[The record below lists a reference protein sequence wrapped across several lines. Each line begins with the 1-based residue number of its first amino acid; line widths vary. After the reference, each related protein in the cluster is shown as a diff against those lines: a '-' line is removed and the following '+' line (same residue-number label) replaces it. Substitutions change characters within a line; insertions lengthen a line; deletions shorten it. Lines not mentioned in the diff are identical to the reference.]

1 MSDDKPYDM
10 AAEAVLLAQCEVY
23 SAWHGQLHFCGCGRP
38 DEVLRFVRDVLLA
51 HYRITWAARNHNPL
65 NLPDSQK
72 PEYDQ
77 ARKEFDALL
86 RHPPE
91 ADGKLAKDHV
101 DYALYY
107 MTLYTLDAAGMT
119 EHGGSVS
126 GGWLSYLG
134 EHLLENM
141 LKLTDEQL
149 YASISSM
156 GTGVGF
162 SDNYEDRDWK
172 CHGDVVRSAFQK
184 FIKAAGVDYT
194 APSTLTDEERRVY
207 EELKKA

>member
-1 MSDDKPYDM
+1 MSDEQPYDTK
-10 AAEAVLLAQCEVY
+10 AEEIEIMLAQCEVY
-23 SAWHGQLHFCGCGRP
+23 SAWHAQLHFCGCGLP
-38 DEVLRFVRDVLLA
+38 DKMLCFVRDVLLA
-51 HYRITWAARNHNPL
+51 HYRVTWAARGHNPL
-65 NLPDSQK
+65 NLPEEQK

-86 RHPPE
+86 RHPASPSE
-91 ADGKLAKDHV
+91 DPA

-107 MTLYTLDAAGMT
+107 MTLYALDAAGMT

-141 LKLTDEQL
+141 LKLNDEQL

-184 FIKAAGVDYT
+184 FIKAAGVDCT
-194 APSTLTDEERRVY
+194 APSSFTAEERRVY
-207 EELKKA
+207 EELKK